1 MGMFKVWSSSAD
13 DCTCSL
19 CAKLEGTAVRIDEVF
34 EIAGHS
40 VLEPPLH
47 DGCRCAVAWVDE
59 SFLEHRLVRVYEAFE
74 KFSNAASS
82 SLVFQQF
89 ITCFFAAEY
98 FLEQLA
104 SASDADLALA
114 GLAQLEQL
122 ASASDADLALAG
134 LAQND
139 FKAQLRDIRS
149 RRDQIFNAALKRA
162 YDHAWEEASQLK
174 TERGRKNRME
184 LWLQGVL
191 ASQALSPVN
200 REYLKELFPDL

>member
-114 GLAQLEQL
+114 GLAQ
-122 ASASDADLALAG
+122 
-134 LAQND
+134 ND

-191 ASQALSPVN
+191 ASRALSPAN
-200 REYLKELFPDL
+200 YEYLKELFPDL

>member
-59 SFLEHRLVRVYEAFE
+59 SFLEHRLVRVYEAFV

-98 FLEQLA
+98 F
-104 SASDADLALA
+104 
-114 GLAQLEQL
+114 LEQL

-191 ASQALSPVN
+191 TSRALSPAN
-200 REYLKELFPDL
+200 YEYLKELFPDL

>member
-40 VLEPPLH
+40 VLDPPLH
-47 DGCRCAVAWVDE
+47 EGCRCTISWVDE
-59 SFLEHRLVRVYEAFE
+59 SFLEHRLIRTYKAFV

-82 SLVFQQF
+82 SRVFQQF
-89 ITCFFAAEY
+89 VNCFFAAEY

-104 SASDADLALA
+104 SASADELALT
-114 GLAQLEQL
+114 GLT
-122 ASASDADLALAG
+122 
-134 LAQND
+134 QND
-139 FKAQLRDIRS
+139 FKAQLQDIRS
-149 RRDQIFNAALKRA
+149 RRDQLFNAALKRA
-162 YDHAWEEASQLK
+162 YDHAWEDASKLK
-174 TERGRKNRME
+174 TEYDRKNRME

-200 REYLKELFPDL
+200 REYLKDLFPDL

>member
-1 MGMFKVWSSSAD
+1 MGLFKVWSSSAD

-40 VLEPPLH
+40 VLDPPLH
-47 DGCRCAVAWVDE
+47 EGCRCTISWVDE
-59 SFLEHRLVRVYEAFE
+59 SFLERRLIRTYKAFV

-82 SLVFQQF
+82 SRVFQQF
-89 ITCFFAAEY
+89 VNCFFAAEY

-104 SASDADLALA
+104 SASADELALT
-114 GLAQLEQL
+114 GLT
-122 ASASDADLALAG
+122 
-134 LAQND
+134 QND
-139 FKAQLRDIRS
+139 FKAQLQDIRS
-149 RRDQIFNAALKRA
+149 RRDQLFNAALKRA
-162 YDHAWEEASQLK
+162 YDHAWEDASKLK
-174 TERGRKNRME
+174 TECDRKNRME

-200 REYLKELFPDL
+200 REYLKDLFPDL

>member
-114 GLAQLEQL
+114 GLAQ
-122 ASASDADLALAG
+122 
-134 LAQND
+134 ND

-200 REYLKELFPDL
+200 REYLKDLFPDL

>member
-19 CAKLEGTAVRIDEVF
+19 CAKLEGAAVRIDEVF

-40 VLEPPLH
+40 VLDPPLH
-47 DGCRCAVAWVDE
+47 NGCRCTVSWVDE
-59 SFLEHRLVRVYEAFE
+59 SFLEHRLVRAYKAFE

-82 SLVFQQF
+82 SRVFQQF
-89 ITCFFAAEY
+89 ATCFFAAKY
-98 FLEQLA
+98 F
-104 SASDADLALA
+104 
-114 GLAQLEQL
+114 LEQL

-162 YDHAWEEASQLK
+162 YDHAWEDASQLK

-191 ASQALSPVN
+191 ASRALSPAN
-200 REYLKELFPDL
+200 YEYLKELFPDL

>member
-104 SASDADLALA
+104 SASN
-114 GLAQLEQL
+114 
-122 ASASDADLALAG
+122 ADLALAG

-191 ASQALSPVN
+191 ASRALSPAN
-200 REYLKELFPDL
+200 YEYLKELFPDL

>member
-1 MGMFKVWSSSAD
+1 MFKVWSSSAD
-13 DCTCSL
+13 DYTCSL

-34 EIAGHS
+34 EIVGHS

-98 FLEQLA
+98 F
-104 SASDADLALA
+104 
-114 GLAQLEQL
+114 LEQL

-200 REYLKELFPDL
+200 REYLKDLFPDL

>member
-1 MGMFKVWSSSAD
+1 MGLFKVWSSSVD
-13 DCTCSL
+13 GSSCSL
-19 CAKLEGTAVRIDEVF
+19 CAKLEGTAVKIDETF

-47 DGCRCAVAWVDE
+47 DGCRCAVSWVDE
-59 SFLEHRLVRVYEAFE
+59 SFLEHRLVRAYKAFE

-82 SLVFQQF
+82 SRVFQQF
-89 ITCFFAAEY
+89 ATCFFAAEY

-104 SASDADLALA
+104 SASAD
-114 GLAQLEQL
+114 E
-122 ASASDADLALAG
+122 LALAG

-149 RRDQIFNAALKRA
+149 RRDQLFNAALKRA
-162 YDHAWEEASQLK
+162 YDHAWEDASKLK

-191 ASQALSPVN
+191 ASQALFPAN
-200 REYLKELFPDL
+200 YEYLKELFPDL